1 MLAAFCV
8 KRPVFAVVLSLVIV
22 IGGLVAMFNLPI
34 AQYPELSPPQV
45 TVTAAY
51 PGADSQ
57 TVAET
62 VAAPIETQVNGVD
75 NMIYMQSTS
84 SPTGQMTLN
93 VFFDTG
99 TDPDIAQVQVQNR
112 VNLALAQLPQAVQ
125 QNGINV
131 QKRSSSILML
141 IAVSS
146 PDGRYDQQYVGN
158 YANLYVL
165 DAIKRVPGANQAQI
179 MGNADLAM
187 RVWLKPD
194 RMAALGITATDV
206 QNAVASH
213 NQQYGAGSIGQ
224 APSPKGQVLSF
235 PIVTPG
241 RLAKPEDFDN
251 IIIRAAKHDVAAV
264 RIRDIG
270 HAEVG
275 LNSYGLRS
283 SLNGKPATLIAVYQ
297 QPGSNALQVVKGVR
311 AELEKMA
318 PTLPQGIA
326 TKVSLDTTKFVQAS
340 IGEVVHTLIEAVVLV
355 VAVVFLFLQ
364 SWRAT
369 VIPVLAVFVSVIG
382 TFAGLLALGFSIN
395 LLTLFALV
403 LAIGIVVDD
412 AIVVV
417 ENVERNMHE
426 FGLSPKDAT
435 LRAMEEV
442 TGPVIAIVLVLS
454 AVFIPVAFVSGTT
467 GMLYKQFALTLVVSV
482 TISGIVALTLS
493 PALAALLLK
502 PAHGKPWR
510 LFAWFNAMFE
520 RLTRRYTSA
529 VRVVMRRAA
538 LSIVLCGAMLVA
550 VWGLF
555 AHIPGSFVPKED
567 QGYALS
573 GIFMPDAASLERS
586 EKTTEQVAE
595 MFRQHAAVEDA
606 SALAGYSFID
616 GQFKT
621 NAGTVF
627 VGLKDF
633 DERVGSL
640 ELSILGVMRKL
651 VPQLRGIQE
660 AIAVP
665 VMPPSIPGLGTQG
678 GFEFWV
684 QNRGN
689 GTAAQLEATTRE
701 FIKAA
706 SKRPEL
712 ASLMTT
718 IKSSSRQLR
727 VEADT
732 DKAAAL
738 GVPIAQVYGALQ
750 TLFGSLYVSQYTLD
764 SRVWQVILQAE
775 PQYRERVQD
784 LQNLY
789 VRQGDGKMVPLAGLV
804 KVSYVS
810 GPDLETR
817 FNGFPAAKV
826 TGGAASGYSSGQAL
840 AAMEEVARATLPA
853 GYAFEWSGQ
862 SFEEKKAGNTTVA
875 VFAFGILMVF
885 LILAAQYESW
895 SLPLSILTAIPFA
908 IFGALVAIWLRGLEN
923 DVYFQIGL
931 VTLVGLAAKN
941 AILIVEFAVVKRREG
956 MSTLEAAVEA
966 ARLRLRPIVMTSLAF
981 ILGAVPLAI
990 AYGAGANSRHSIGT
1004 GIIGGMIAA
1013 TTLALLFVP
1022 LFFHL
1027 IASTA
1032 DRLGG
1037 RRGKTDRTGSGD
1049 AKPAVGHSPARIGEG
1064 EAQ

>member
-1 MLAAFCV
+1 MLSALCV
-8 KRPVFAVVLSLVIV
+8 KRPVLAIVLSLVIV
-22 IGGLVAMFNLPI
+22 IAGLVAMVNLPI
-34 AQYPELSPPQV
+34 AQYPDLTPPQV
-45 TVTAAY
+45 TITATY

-84 SPTGQMTLN
+84 SPTGQMSLN
-93 VFFDTG
+93 VYFDTG

-112 VNLALAQLPQAVQ
+112 VNLALAQLPTVVQ

-131 QKRSSSILML
+131 QKRSSSFLML
-141 IAVSS
+141 IAVYS
-146 PDGRYDQQYVGN
+146 PDGGYDQQYVGN

-165 DAIKRVPGANQAQI
+165 DAIKRVQGANQAQI
-179 MGNADLAM
+179 MGDSDLAM
-187 RVWLKPD
+187 RIWLKPD

-206 QNAVASH
+206 QNAVASY

-224 APSPKGQVLSF
+224 APTSRGTVLSF

-241 RLAKPEDFDN
+241 RLAKPADFDN
-251 IIIRAAKHDVAAV
+251 IIVRAASQNAAAV
-264 RIRDIG
+264 RMRDIG

-275 LNSYGLRS
+275 LNSYALRS
-283 SLNGKPATLIAVYQ
+283 SLDGKPATIIAVYQ
-297 QPGSNALQVVKGVR
+297 QPGSNALQVAKGVR
-311 AELEKMA
+311 DALAGMQA
-318 PTLPQGIA
+318 TLPKGIS

-340 IGEVVHTLIEAVVLV
+340 IEEVVHTLVEAVVLV
-355 VAVVFLFLQ
+355 IAVVFLFLQ

-369 VIPVLAVFVSVIG
+369 VIPVVAVFVSVIG
-382 TFAGLLALGFSIN
+382 SFAGLLALGFSIN

-426 FGLSPKDAT
+426 FGLSPHDAT

-482 TISGIVALTLS
+482 VISGFVALTMS
-493 PALAALLLK
+493 PALAALILK
-502 PAHGKPWR
+502 PARGKSLR
-510 LFAWFNAMFE
+510 FFVWFNARFD
-520 RLTRRYTSA
+520 RLTQRYTST
-529 VRVVMRRAA
+529 VRTVMRRAL
-538 LSIVLCGAMLVA
+538 LSVVLCGAMLTA

-555 AHIPGSFVPKED
+555 EHIPRSFVPKED
-567 QGYALS
+567 QGYVLAAV
-573 GIFMPDAASLERS
+573 FMPDSASLDRS
-586 EKTTEQVAE
+586 ERTTEQVAA
-595 MFRQHAAVEDA
+595 MFRKHPAVEDA
-606 SALAGYSFID
+606 SALSGYSFVD
-616 GQFKT
+616 GQYKT

-627 VGLKDF
+627 IALKDF
-633 DERVGSL
+633 KERAGSL
-640 ELSILGVMRKL
+640 RLSILGVMRSV
-651 VPQLRGIQE
+651 VPQLRGIQQ
-660 AIAVP
+660 AIVVP
-665 VMPPSIPGLGTQG
+665 VAPPSIPGLGTQG
-678 GFEFWV
+678 GFEFWL
-684 QNRGN
+684 QNRSD
-689 GTAAQLEATTRE
+689 GTAAQLEATTRA
-701 FIKAA
+701 FIAEA

-712 ASLMTT
+712 ANLMTT

-727 VEADT
+727 VEADN

-738 GVPIAQVYGALQ
+738 GVPISQLYGTLQ
-750 TLFGSLYVSQYTLD
+750 TLFGSAYVSQYTLD

-775 PQYRERVQD
+775 PQYRDRVQD

-789 VRQGDGKMVPLAGLV
+789 VRQADNRMVPIAGLV
-804 KVSYVS
+804 KASYVS

-817 FNGFPAAKV
+817 FNGFPAAKI
-826 TGGAASGYSSGQAL
+826 TGDAGSGYSSGQAI
-840 AAMEEVARATLPA
+840 AAMEEVARDMLPT
-853 GYAFEWSGQ
+853 GYAFAWSGEAFQ
-862 SFEEKKAGNTTVA
+862 EQNAGNTTAA
-875 VFAFGILMVF
+875 VFAFGIVMVF

-895 SLPLSILTAIPFA
+895 TLPLSILTAVPFG
-908 IFGALVAIWLRGLEN
+908 IFGALVAIWLRGLDN

-941 AILIVEFAVVKRREG
+941 AILIVEFAVVKRNEG
-956 MSTLEAAVEA
+956 MGTVEAAIEA

-981 ILGAVPLAI
+981 ILGAIPLAI
-990 AYGAGANSRHSIGT
+990 AFGAGANSRHSIGT

-1013 TTLALLFVP
+1013 TSLALLFVP

-1027 IASTA
+1027 IASLA
-1032 DRLGG
+1032 ECIERARSEPNKPMLAVAKRPGAHHG
-1037 RRGKTDRTGSGD
+1037 EGD
-1049 AKPAVGHSPARIGEG
+1049 AL
-1064 EAQ
+1064 